1 MIRTAIAS
9 SLLASSLAAVEPIE
23 PAESSRP
30 LVGFYLHACWKF
42 AHPYAVRSWS
52 PDDYRGMFR
61 LLRRLDFDTVM
72 LWPVVEAIPMP
83 LSPADRVDLQRFR
96 STIAD
101 AQIAGLRCWLTQCA
115 ALGSDPSIAGKPWL
129 ERNFYPAKHI
139 VRLDDPA
146 QRQDYFAHRAAIM
159 GELNNADAYVTID
172 GDPGSYP
179 GATPADFIAVFRA
192 DRATIAA
199 VGTHPHEQQVVPWLW
214 AGWGQPYMDG
224 QIWNTDPAPW
234 LKAEAEAL
242 AAARTELAP
251 FSVLPGRH
259 ATTQH
264 HNYRRCIEAVEAT
277 GLVGEAVTFLYQA
290 IEFEPIPPAIEP
302 AFERIR
308 SMMRQEAAGIRSG
321 RGVFGNAQQPLLQLP
336 NLWFFARAARDPA
349 YLDRRDDE
357 VFVDLATFLGGDPAL
372 LCPAW
377 RSLTTTVADLPAD
390 LPQRLRSSQLGP
402 VANELP
408 GGAARYLDLLARQVE
423 CRRACLLA
431 SAASPTN
438 DTDAVARCVAG
449 CAAIIA
455 WWQDNQYV
463 FDGAEGVVFRWPH
476 VHVGLCREFGAWV
489 QANQEWLRH
498 QRPAIL
504 AGLAGVLPAEQLAAR
519 LTDLLGTP

>member
-1 MIRTAIAS
+1 MNSTTD
-9 SLLASSLAAVEPIE
+9 AA
-23 PAESSRP
+23 RP
-30 LVGFYLHACWKF
+30 LVGFYLHACWDF
-42 AHPYAVRSWS
+42 AYPYAVRTWS

-83 LSPADRVDLQRFR
+83 LSAADRADLHHFR

-101 AQIAGLRCWLTQCA
+101 AQAAGLRCWLTQCA
-115 ALGSDPSIAGKPWL
+115 ALGCDPAIAAKPWL
-129 ERNFYPAKHI
+129 ERNFYPSKRI
-139 VRLDDPA
+139 VRLDDAA

-179 GATPADFIAVFRA
+179 GATPADFVAVFRA

-214 AGWGQPYMDG
+214 AGWGQPFMDG
-224 QIWNTDPAPW
+224 QVWNTDPAPW
-234 LKAEAEAL
+234 LMAEAEAL
-242 AAARTELAP
+242 AAARMELAP
-251 FSVLPGRH
+251 FTVLPGRH
-259 ATTQH
+259 ATTEH
-264 HNYRRCIEAVEAT
+264 GNYRRCIEAVEAT
-277 GLVGEAVTFLYQA
+277 CMASVAVTFLYQA

-308 SMMRQEAAGIRSG
+308 AMIRQEAAGIRAG

-349 YLDRRDDE
+349 YLERTDAE
-357 VFVDLATFLGGDPAL
+357 VFADLAAFLGGDPAL
-372 LCPAW
+372 LSPAW
-377 RSLTTTVADLPAD
+377 RSLTAGLAELPPD
-390 LPQRLRSSQLGP
+390 LPQRLRAGRLGLS
-402 VANELP
+402 ANDLP

-431 SAASPTN
+431 SATTPAN
-438 DTDAVARCVAG
+438 DADAVARCVAG

-455 WWQDNQYV
+455 WWQDNRYV
-463 FDGAEGVVFRWPH
+463 FDGAEGAAFRWHH
-476 VHVGLCREFGAWV
+476 VHEGLRRDFVAWVHQHQDQLQKQRAVILVGLRTTLPT
-489 QANQEWLRH
+489 NQLNSC
-498 QRPAIL
+498 L
-504 AGLAGVLPAEQLAAR
+504 NN
-519 LTDLLGTP
+519 LLGAP